1 MVMKNRIILSGIVAL
16 AAVGMWSC
24 TQNSGGGVTDVAN
37 QSLKEA
43 FTNSADQ
50 VSTAVSDISSSD
62 GYKVITSGNSNLK
75 SATEGGD
82 EMFSDSISLGD
93 VAGVYEYQDSVLNT
107 MHWGFQSSMYNHF
120 KMTAD
125 TSLFIIKLPEDLAI
139 HHPEYCFFRPQQDT
153 DTLVN
158 NFVITTS
165 KYKYKYAYPGGLS
178 YSLGS
183 DIAVSDTAVGN
194 LDIEW
199 DMGGMYRQPYHYAS
213 TFTFA
218 SGYAVSM
225 KAERTDTTK
234 LYDYNLADGDQTLYD
249 EMVKWT
255 KESGANSYTKV
266 HSLTIGDVQIV
277 HTRSAG
283 SDSLEVYKGGEL
295 QQNATVKVVDNS
307 TSSNDSDAEYT
318 TFCNKY
324 RDYQITF
331 DDSTTVLLSDLLGPT
346 RDTMSQLFSS
356 MHEMKFATHLVNY
369 IAWNVY
375 YRDKMKMEDN

>member
-1 MVMKNRIILSGIVAL
+1 MKNRIFLSAIVAL

-24 TQNSGGGVTDVAN
+24 TQNSGGGATDVAN

-43 FTNSADQ
+43 INNSADQ
-50 VSTAVSDISSSD
+50 VSTAMNDISSSD

-75 SATEGGD
+75 SADASVSDD
-82 EMFSDSISLGD
+82 EMFSDSITLAD
-93 VAGVYEYQDSVLNT
+93 VAGVYEYQDSVLNE
-107 MHWGFQSSMYNHF
+107 MHWGYSSYMYNHF

-125 TSLFIIKLPEDLAI
+125 TSLFIIKLPEKLAL
-139 HHPEYCFFRPQQDT
+139 HHPEYCFYKTKQDT
-153 DTLVN
+153 DSLGN

-165 KYKYKYAYPGGLS
+165 KYKYKYAYPGGLN

-199 DMGGMYRQPYHYAS
+199 SMNGMHRHPYNYAS

-225 KAERTDTTK
+225 QAERTDTTK
-234 LYDYNLADGDQTLYD
+234 LYDYNLSDGDQTIYD
-249 EMVKWT
+249 EMVKWSKDT
-255 KESGANSYTKV
+255 GADTYTKV

-277 HTRSAG
+277 HTRTAG

-295 QQNATVKVVDNS
+295 QQNATVTVVDNN
-307 TSSNDSDAEYT
+307 SSENDSDAEYT

-346 RDTMSQLFSS
+346 RDTMSQLFTS

-375 YRDKMKMEDN
+375 FRDKMKMEDN

>member
-1 MVMKNRIILSGIVAL
+1 MKNRILLSAIVAL
-16 AAVGMWSC
+16 ATVGMWSC
-24 TQNSGGGVTDVAN
+24 TQNSDGGGVNNVAN

-43 FTNSADQ
+43 IHNSAEQ
-50 VSTAVSDISSSD
+50 VSTAMNDISSSD
-62 GYKVITSGNSNLK
+62 GYKVITSGNNNLK
-75 SATEGGD
+75 SANASASGD
-82 EMFSDSISLGD
+82 EMFSDSISLQD
-93 VAGVYEYQDSVLNT
+93 VAGVYEYQDSVVSK
-107 MHWGFQSSMYNHF
+107 MPWGGFGSYLYNHF

-125 TSLFIIKLPEDLAI
+125 SSLFIIKLPEKLAI
-139 HHPEYCFFRPQQDT
+139 HHPDYCFYKSKQDT
-153 DTLVN
+153 DTLTN

-199 DMGGMYRQPYHYAS
+199 DMGGMYRQPYNYAS

-218 SGYAVSM
+218 SGYAVSV
-225 KAERTDTTK
+225 KVERNDTTK
-234 LYDYNLADGDQTLYD
+234 LYDYNLSDGDQTLYD

-255 KESGANSYTKV
+255 KNSGSYMKT
-266 HSLTIGDVQIV
+266 HSLTIGDVKIV
-277 HTRSAG
+277 HMRSDG
-283 SDSLEVYKGGEL
+283 SDSLEVYKGGDL
-295 QQNATVKVVDNS
+295 QQNATVTVVDNN
-307 TSSNDSDAEYT
+307 SSANDSDAEYT
-318 TFCNKY
+318 TFCHKY
-324 RDYQITF
+324 RDYKITF
-331 DDSTTVLLSDLLGPT
+331 DDSTSVLLSDLIGPA
-346 RDTMSQLFSS
+346 RDTMNQLFSS

>member
-1 MVMKNRIILSGIVAL
+1 MKNKIILSAFVAM

-24 TQNSGGGVTDVAN
+24 TQNSNGVTDVSK

-43 FTNSADQ
+43 ITNSADQ
-50 VSTAVSDISSSD
+50 VSTAMSDISSSD
-62 GYKVITSGNSNLK
+62 GYKVITSGSSSLK
-75 SATEGGD
+75 SADLSSTED
-82 EMFSDSISLGD
+82 EMFSDSITLAD
-93 VAGVYEYQDSVLNT
+93 VAGVYEYQDSVLNE
-107 MHWGFQSSMYNHF
+107 MHWGYSSYMYNHF

-125 TSLFIIKLPEDLAI
+125 TSLFIIKLPEQLAL
-139 HHPEYCFFRPQQDT
+139 HHPEYCFYKPAQDT

-158 NFVITTS
+158 NLVITTS
-165 KYKYKYAYPGGLS
+165 KYKYKYAYPGGLT

-199 DMGGMYRQPYHYAS
+199 AMGGLYRQPYNYAS

-218 SGYAVSM
+218 SGYAVSTQ
-225 KAERTDTTK
+225 AERTDTTK
-234 LYDYNLADGDQTLYD
+234 LYDYKLADGDNTLYE

-255 KESGANSYTKV
+255 KDLTTKTYTKE
-266 HSLTIGDVQIV
+266 HSLTIGDVQII
-277 HTRSAG
+277 HTRTNG
-283 SDSLEVYKGGEL
+283 TDSLEVYKGGVL

-307 TSSNDSDAEYT
+307 AENDSDAEYT

-346 RDTMSQLFSS
+346 RDTMSQLFTS

-375 YRDKMKMEDN
+375 YRDKMKLQDN

>member
-1 MVMKNRIILSGIVAL
+1 MKNRMFLSVIVAM

-24 TQNSGGGVTDVAN
+24 SQNSDGGVTDVSN
-37 QSLKEA
+37 QTLKEA
-43 FTNSADQ
+43 ITNSADQ
-50 VSTAVSDISSSD
+50 VSTAMSDISSSD

-75 SATEGGD
+75 SADVSATGD
-82 EMFSDSISLGD
+82 EMFSDSITLAD
-93 VAGVYEYQDSVLNT
+93 VSGVYEYQDSVLNE
-107 MHWGFQSSMYNHF
+107 MHWGYSSYMYNHF

-125 TSLFIIKLPEDLAI
+125 TSLFIIKLPEKLAV
-139 HHPEYCFFRPQQDT
+139 HHPEYCFYKPQQDT

-165 KYKYKYAYPGGLS
+165 KYRYKYAFPGGLS

-199 DMGGMYRQPYHYAS
+199 MMGSPEKPYSYAS

-218 SGYAVSM
+218 SGYAVGM
-225 KAERTDTTK
+225 QAERTDTTK
-234 LYDYNLADGDQTLYD
+234 LYDYNLSDGDQTLYD
-249 EMVKWT
+249 EMVQWSKDT
-255 KESGANSYTKV
+255 GTGVYTKV
-266 HSLTIGDVQIV
+266 HSLTIGDVKIV
-277 HTRSAG
+277 HTHTAD

-295 QQNATVKVVDNS
+295 QQNATVTVVDNS
-307 TSSNDSDAEYT
+307 SQNDSDAEYT

-324 RDYQITF
+324 RDYEITF

-346 RDTMSQLFSS
+346 RDTLSQLFTS

-375 YRDKMKMEDN
+375 YRDKMKLNDN